1 MIGTTYPPPAAPPGS
16 GPAPRATGSGIR
28 SRVGAVVTAVA
39 LIQLTKVVVAMV
51 EDRHRRRDRRD
62 DDEERQ

>member
-1 MIGTTYPPPAAPPGS
+1 VVASSDWAALEVG
-16 GPAPRATGSGIR
+16 GAFIL
-28 SRVGAVVTAVA
+28 GAVVTAIA